1 MRLQAIAM
9 SLLTTLQGRHLQAQ
23 VQAEKASAEQ
33 LYFLTILVDLKVEA
47 VAAEESEKLRQ

>member
-23 VQAEKASAEQ
+23 VQAEKVSAEQ
-33 LYFLTILVDLKVEA
+33 LYFLTILVGLKVEA
-47 VAAEESEKLRQ
+47 VAAVESEKLKQ